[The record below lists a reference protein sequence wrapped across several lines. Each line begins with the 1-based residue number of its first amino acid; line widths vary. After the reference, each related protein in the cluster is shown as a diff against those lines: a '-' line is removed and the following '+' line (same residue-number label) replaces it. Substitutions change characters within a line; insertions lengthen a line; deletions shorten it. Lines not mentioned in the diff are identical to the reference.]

1 MAHIK
6 ETTLDKVMK
15 KVYEID
21 EMRILKVSAICD
33 VSLKI
38 ISKIKEGETITKDEK
53 FAIVDSH
60 KELFFLFHDLNQENK
75 ELKKKLSD
83 AKYEFNQLL
92 LKFNNIFKDI
102 EILQLK

>member
-38 ISKIKEGETITKDEK
+38 ISKT
-53 FAIVDSH
+53 H
-60 KELFFLFHDLNQENK
+60 N
-75 ELKKKLSD
+75 
-83 AKYEFNQLL
+83 LL
-92 LKFNNIFKDI
+92 LII
-102 EILQLK
+102 